1 MPGQRQPLLAWQLAD
16 ISKER
21 AEQERFFLDLQ
32 KAIDHLDHAPAGF
45 FSADQEGRVTYINA
59 TLAEWLGIDLASF
72 TPGATTLPEIVAGDG
87 MALIRSVKAD
97 PGTTRN
103 AVIDLDLATATGEAL
118 PVRFMHRVSA
128 SRDGAAGPSRTI
140 VLNRTQGE
148 DASAELQGVRD
159 PLHPLLQLDAD
170 GDRRRR
176 PAGPHRAH
184 QRAVPVAVLRRS
196 STATRSTAGCAS
208 TRSSMSAT
216 ARPSPRRWKRRG

>member
-1 MPGQRQPLLAWQLAD
+1 MRARAFSVPGQRQPLLAWQLAD
-16 ISKER
+16 ISQER

-59 TLAEWLGIDLASF
+59 TLAEWLGIDLTSF
-72 TPGATTLPEIVAGDG
+72 TPGAIDAAGIVAGDG

-103 AVIDLDLATATGEAL
+103 AVIDLDLTTTTGEAL

-128 SRDGAAGPSRTI
+128 SRDGLNGPTRTI

-148 DASAELQGVRD
+148 DASADLRASEMRFTRFFNSTPMAIAGVDLQR
-159 PLHPLLQLDAD
+159 PHP
-170 GDRRRR
+170 
-176 PAGPHRAH
+176 AH
-184 QRAVPVAVLRRS
+184 QRAVPVAVFRR
-196 STATRSTAGCAS
+196 R
-208 TRSSMSAT
+208 R
-216 ARPSPRRWKRRG
+216 PRRRRPPRAARHGHP